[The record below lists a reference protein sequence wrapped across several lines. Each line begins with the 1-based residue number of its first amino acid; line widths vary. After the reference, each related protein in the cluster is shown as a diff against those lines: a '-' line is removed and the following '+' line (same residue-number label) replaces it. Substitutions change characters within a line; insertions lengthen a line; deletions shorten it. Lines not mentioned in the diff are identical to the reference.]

1 MNTAYLEEA
10 NPWEAQVARSNVAA
24 RKLNLDEGL
33 WKILREP
40 SREIIVHIPVQ
51 IDDGTLESF
60 TGFRVQHS
68 IGRGR
73 AKGGIGYG
81 PNVTRD
87 ETRALASWMTW
98 KCAVV
103 NIPFGGASGGG
114 FCARDKVCKRDIERL
129 TRRYTADLVKIVGAA
144 ED

>member
-10 NPWEAQVARSNVAA
+10 NPWEALVARSNVAA

-51 IDDGTLESF
+51 IDDGTVESF

-68 IGRGR
+68 IGPGP
-73 AKGGIGYG
+73 AKGGIRYG
-81 PNVTRD
+81 PNVTLD
-87 ETRALASWMTW
+87 ETRAL
-98 KCAVV
+98 
-103 NIPFGGASGGG
+103 
-114 FCARDKVCKRDIERL
+114 R
-129 TRRYTADLVKIVGAA
+129 VG
-144 ED
+144 

>member
-40 SREIIVHIPVQ
+40 GREIIVHIPVQ
-51 IDDGTLESF
+51 IDDGTVESF

-68 IGRGR
+68 IGRGP
-73 AKGGIGYG
+73 AKGGIRRSEEH
-81 PNVTRD
+81 TS
-87 ETRALASWMTW
+87 ELQSLAYLVCRLLLE
-98 KCAVV
+98 KKKN
-103 NIPFGGASGGG
+103 NIS
-114 FCARDKVCKRDIERL
+114 
-129 TRRYTADLVKIVGAA
+129 
-144 ED
+144 